1 MEELRVELDDLYDLY
16 DLSAC
21 RVKDVNLWFPV
32 EDRVNRSGTGD
43 EASASGEVVETEVDK
58 FDEATKRS
66 GAVEGAEEAAAVHGG
81 ESSEVDKMRKQTR
94 PVGGAGSDG
103 GAKKKSFRSWMARI
117 VRRTQDRLAKRD
129 LDKTLT
135 SRLDFDKRLGDAIQQ
150 MREAA
155 LEDRKAVL
163 EDRKAALEDFKR
175 LRQDFND
182 KAQRMQ
188 EDFDD
193 KVQQM
198 KDAADSHTIHLV
210 EKAAKEIETVALR
223 IQQTA
228 NTEHG
233 RRMEEAVESHREQM
247 KEAKEGGYRH
257 RLNQQADGFLAK
269 MAGFENRCSQ

>member
-16 DLSAC
+16 DLSTC

-32 EDRVNRSGTGD
+32 EDRLNRSGTGD

-81 ESSEVDKMRKQTR
+81 ESSEVDEMRKQTR

-150 MREAA
+150 MRE
-155 LEDRKAVL
+155 
-163 EDRKAALEDFKR
+163 AALEDFKR